1 MTVEN
6 LFDAFGC
13 IDETY
18 VEEAIRASK
27 KSSAKGVN
35 NDSMDNPTSYFGR
48 FIITESRGHTAS
60 MSS

>member
-27 KSSAKGVN
+27 KSSA
-35 NDSMDNPTSYFGR
+35 
-48 FIITESRGHTAS
+48 
-60 MSS
+60 